1 MAIVRNE
8 ILKGQT
14 CPPELEENLTKFL
27 KAMNEIRSAYGKPMI
42 VSSGYRSRDRQIEIY
57 ANKACKKEF
66 PFEDGVFV
74 MSKVPLGS
82 SHLYCTACDI
92 SDPNKELQKW
102 VKKNEKLLEKAG
114 LYCED
119 FAYTPTWV
127 HFQITKPKSGK
138 RFFIP

>member
-8 ILKGQT
+8 ILKNQP
-14 CPPELEENLTKFL
+14 CPPELEENLAGLL
-27 KAMNEIRSAYGKPMI
+27 KAMNIIRSAYGKPMI

-57 ANKACKKEF
+57 ANKACQKQF
-66 PFEDGVFV
+66 PFENGVFE
-74 MSKVPLGS
+74 MSKVPLES

-92 SDPNKELQKW
+92 ADANGKLKKW
-102 VKKNEKLLEKAG
+102 VKKNEALLEKAG

-119 FAYTPTWV
+119 FAYTKTWV
-127 HFQITKPKSGK
+127 HFQTTRPKSGK

>member
-8 ILKGQT
+8 ILKNQK
-14 CPPELEENLTKFL
+14 CPPELEDNLNQLL
-27 KAMNEIRSAYGKPMI
+27 KAMNIIRSAYGKPMI

-92 SDPNKELQKW
+92 SDPKGELKAW
-102 VKKNEKLLEKAG
+102 IKKNIPLLEKAG

-119 FAYTPTWV
+119 FNYTNTWV
-127 HFQITKPKSGK
+127 HFQTTKPKSGK
-138 RFFIP
+138 RFFVP

>member
-8 ILKGQT
+8 ILKNQL
-14 CPPELEENLTKFL
+14 CPPELEENLAGLL
-27 KAMNEIRSAYGKPMI
+27 KAMNIIRSAYGKPMI

-66 PFEDGVFV
+66 PFENGVFE
-74 MSKVPLGS
+74 MKKVPLGS
-82 SHLYCTACDI
+82 SHLYCAACDI
-92 SDPNKELQKW
+92 SDPNSELKKW
-102 VKKNEKLLEKAG
+102 VKKNEALLEKAG

-119 FAYTPTWV
+119 FNYTPTWV
-127 HFQITKPKSGK
+127 HFQITKPASGK

>member
-8 ILKGQT
+8 ILKGQN
-14 CPPELEENLTKFL
+14 CPSELEENLAKFL
-27 KAMNEIRSAYGKPMI
+27 KAMNVIRSAYGKPMI

-66 PFEDGVFV
+66 PFADGVFA

-82 SHLYCTACDI
+82 AHLYCAACDI

-102 VKKNEKLLEKAG
+102 ILKHKDLLEKTD

-127 HFQITKPKSGK
+127 HFQSTRPSSGN
-138 RFFIP
+138 RFFKP